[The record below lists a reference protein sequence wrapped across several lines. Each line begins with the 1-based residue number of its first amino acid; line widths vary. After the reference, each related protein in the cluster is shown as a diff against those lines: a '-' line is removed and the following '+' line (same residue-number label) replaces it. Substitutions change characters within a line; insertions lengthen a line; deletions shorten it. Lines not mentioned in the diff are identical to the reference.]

1 MVIVEIDVPAMSSM
15 LEVEVE
21 EAGGLSVRL
30 LIGGSD
36 VDKAT
41 VLSMGLSTPA
51 VAVAKGLIVAGSERI
66 AHICATALMVSSSM
80 SVGCNAAIGNISLS

>member
-21 EAGGLSVRL
+21 EVGGLSVLL

-36 VDKAT
+36 VDRAT
-41 VLSMGLSTPA
+41 VLRIGLSAPV
-51 VAVAKGLIVAGSERI
+51 VAVAKGLIVADSERI
-66 AHICATALMVSSSM
+66 AHICATAPIVSSSV
-80 SVGCNAAIGNISLS
+80 SVECNAAIGNISLS